1 MSDATVQISMP
12 DIVLEPDEVLKFI
25 MAYPAVQQRI
35 KETFKSKA
43 PADVREH
50 IKEQLD
56 FAFDYKRGV
65 VAGRFNDVLH
75 AASKLKGEEARQFL
89 LEDHLAQCLGTFDTE
104 QKNELNETIA
114 KHLANGGDL
123 PKIYIQW
130 IAQNIVDP
138 NRLKYKRGRR
148 SRHLL
153 HTAICR
159 WTFFLKVVMG
169 YTIVDAHCLISDAY
183 PMSDEALRNIWF
195 NTKNQYKNLS

>member
-1 MSDATVQISMP
+1 MSDATVQVSMP
-12 DIVLEPDEVLKFI
+12 DIVLEPDELLKLI
-25 MAYPAVQQRI
+25 IAYPAMKQRI

-43 PADVREH
+43 PAEVREH
-50 IKEQLD
+50 LKDELE
-56 FAFDYKRGV
+56 FARDYKHGA
-65 VAGRFNDVLH
+65 VAIRFNNVLQD
-75 AASKLKGEEARQFL
+75 ASKLTGGEARQFL
-89 LEDHLAQCLGTFDTE
+89 LDDHLAQCLGTFDTK
-104 QKNELNETIA
+104 QKNELNKTIA
-114 KHLANGGDL
+114 KHLVNGGDL

>member
-114 KHLANGGDL
+114 KHLANGDDL

-138 NRLKYKRGRR
+138 NRLKYKRGRP
-148 SRHLL
+148 SQHLL
-153 HTAICR
+153 HAAICR
-159 WTFFLKVVMG
+159 WTYFLKAVMG
-169 YTIVDAHCLISDAY
+169 YTIVDAHTLISGAY
-183 PMSDEALRNIWF
+183 GMSDEALRNIWF
-195 NTKNQYKNLS
+195 NTKNEYKNLS